1 MKVIVRP
8 LLFVLLL
15 ALAAPAQEL
24 SQEDL
29 EKGVKHL
36 TGTRDAIVEATR
48 NFSAAQWNFK
58 PAPERWS
65 VAECLEHITVTE
77 EFLFKMVSDDM
88 KKAPAEPSDPT
99 AEKVTD
105 DKVLTMVTDRSQR
118 FQAPEPVR
126 PTGRWGTPQDTL
138 KEFLELRARTLDYLK
153 STPGLR
159 AHISDSPLGK
169 LDAYQR
175 LLFISGHS
183 ERHFKQMQEVMADAN
198 FPKE

>member
-1 MKVIVRP
+1 MKAIVRP

-99 AEKVTD
+99 AEKVAD
-105 DKVLTMVTDRSQR
+105 DKVLAMVTDRSQR

>member
-1 MKVIVRP
+1 MKPLVR
-8 LLFVLLL
+8 VLLL
-15 ALAAPAQEL
+15 VLLVALALPAQEL
-24 SQEDL
+24 SPGDL

-36 TGTRDAIVEATR
+36 TATRDAIVEATKD
-48 NFSAAQWNFK
+48 FSDAQWNFK

-77 EFLFKMVSDDM
+77 EFLFKMVSGDM
-88 KKAPAEPSDPT
+88 AKPAAESDNAEAERVT
-99 AEKVTD
+99 DEKV
-105 DKVLTMVTDRSQR
+105 LAMVTDRSQR

-126 PTGRWGTPQDTL
+126 PSGRWGSPQDTL
-138 KEFLELRARTLDYLK
+138 KEFLQLRARTLEYLK
-153 STPGLR
+153 TTAGLR
-159 AHISDSPLGK
+159 ANISDSPLGK

-183 ERHFKQMQEVMADAN
+183 ERHFEQMQEVMADPN

>member
-1 MKVIVRP
+1 MRTIARVSM
-8 LLFVLLL
+8 LVLLL
-15 ALAAPAQEL
+15 ALALPAQEL
-24 SQEDL
+24 SKEDL

-36 TGTRDAIVEATR
+36 TGTRDAIVEATK
-48 NFSAAQWNFK
+48 NFSDAQWNFK
-58 PAPERWS
+58 TAPERWS

-77 EFLFKMVSDDM
+77 EFLFKMASEAM
-88 KKAPAEPSDPT
+88 EKPPAEPSDPA
-99 AEKVTD
+99 AEKATD

-126 PTGRWGTPQDTL
+126 PAGRWATPQDTL
-138 KEFLELRARTLDYLK
+138 AEFLKLRARTLEYLK
-153 STPGLR
+153 TTPGLR
-159 AHISDSPLGK
+159 ANISDSPVGR

-183 ERHFKQMQEVMADAN
+183 ERHFKQMKEVMADAN

>member
-1 MKVIVRP
+1 MKPIVRAM
-8 LLFVLLL
+8 LLVLLL

-24 SQEDL
+24 SKEDL

-36 TGTRDAIVEATR
+36 TGTRDVIVEATK
-48 NFSAAQWNFK
+48 NFSDAQWNFK
-58 PAPERWS
+58 TAPERWS

-77 EFLFKMVSDDM
+77 EFLFNVVSDDM
-88 KKAPAEPSDPT
+88 KKPPAESSDPA
-99 AEKVTD
+99 AERVTD
-105 DKVLTMVTDRSQR
+105 DKVLAMVTDRTQR

-126 PTGRWGTPQDTL
+126 PAGRWGTPQDTL
-138 KEFLELRARTLDYLK
+138 KEFLQLRARTLDYLK
-153 STPGLR
+153 TTPGLR
-159 AHISDSPLGK
+159 ANVSDSPLGK

-175 LLFISGHS
+175 LLFLSGHS

>member
-77 EFLFKMVSDDM
+77 EFLFKMVSDEM
-88 KKAPAEPSDPT
+88 EKPPADSPDT
-99 AEKVTD
+99 ATERMTD
-105 DKVLTMVTDRSQR
+105 DKVLTFVTDRSQR

-126 PTGRWGTPQDTL
+126 PTGRWATPQETL
-138 KEFLELRARTLDYLK
+138 KEFLTLRARTLDFLK
-153 STPGLR
+153 KTAGLR
-159 AHISDSPLGK
+159 AHISDTPLGRM
-169 LDAYQR
+169 DAYQR
-175 LLFISGHS
+175 LLFLSGHS
-183 ERHFKQMQEVMADAN
+183 ERHFKQMKEVMAEPN

>member
-1 MKVIVRP
+1 MKAIVRP

-88 KKAPAEPSDPT
+88 KKPPAEPSDPT
-99 AEKVTD
+99 AEKVAD

>member
-1 MKVIVRP
+1 MKPTVR
-8 LLFVLLL
+8 VLLL
-15 ALAAPAQEL
+15 VLLAALALPAQEL
-24 SQEDL
+24 SKEDF

-36 TGTRDAIVEATR
+36 TGTRDAIVEATKS
-48 NFSAAQWNFK
+48 FSDAQWNFK
-58 PAPERWS
+58 TAPERWS

-88 KKAPAEPSDPT
+88 AKPAAESAEPASER
-99 AEKVTD
+99 AAD
-105 DKVLTMVTDRSQR
+105 DKVLAMVTDRSQR

-126 PTGRWGTPQDTL
+126 PSGRWATPQATL
-138 KEFLELRARTLDYLK
+138 KEFLELRARTLEYLK

-159 AHISDSPLGK
+159 ANVSESPLGR

>member
-1 MKVIVRP
+1 MKAIVRP

-88 KKAPAEPSDPT
+88 KKPPAEPSDPT

-183 ERHFKQMQEVMADAN
+183 ERHFKQMQEVMADAT

>member
-1 MKVIVRP
+1 MKPIVR
-8 LLFVLLL
+8 VLLVVFL
-15 ALAAPAQEL
+15 AALAVPAQEL
-24 SQEDL
+24 SKDDL
-29 EKGVKHL
+29 GFGVKHL
-36 TGTRDAIVEATR
+36 EGTRDTIVEATK
-48 NFSAAQWNFK
+48 NFSEAQWNFK

-88 KKAPAEPSDPT
+88 KKPPAEPSDPT

>member
-1 MKVIVRP
+1 MKAIVRP

-15 ALAAPAQEL
+15 VLAAPAQEL
-24 SQEDL
+24 SKQDL

-36 TGTRDAIVEATR
+36 TGTRDAIVEATK
-48 NFSAAQWNFK
+48 NFSDAQWNFK
-58 PAPERWS
+58 TAPERWS

-88 KKAPAEPSDPT
+88 KKPPAEPSDP
-99 AEKVTD
+99 AVEKVAD
-105 DKVLTMVTDRSQR
+105 DKVLAMVTDRSQR

-138 KEFLELRARTLDYLK
+138 AEFLELRARTLDYLK

-159 AHISDSPLGK
+159 ANVSDSPLGK

>member
-1 MKVIVRP
+1 MKPIVCA
-8 LLFVLLL
+8 LLLVLLL

-24 SQEDL
+24 SKEDL
-29 EKGVKHL
+29 EKGGKHL

-48 NFSAAQWNFK
+48 NFSDAQWNFK
-58 PAPERWS
+58 TAPERWS

-88 KKAPAEPSDPT
+88 KKPPAESSGPAAERASD
-99 AEKVTD
+99 EKV
-105 DKVLTMVTDRSQR
+105 LAMVTDRSQR

-126 PTGRWGTPQDTL
+126 PAGRWGTPQDTL
-138 KEFLELRARTLDYLK
+138 KEFLQLRARTLDYLK
-153 STPGLR
+153 TTPGLR
-159 AHISDSPLGK
+159 ANVSDTPLGK
-169 LDAYQR
+169 MDAYQR

-183 ERHFKQMQEVMADAN
+183 ERHFKQMKEVMADAN

>member
-1 MKVIVRP
+1 MKAIVRP

-24 SQEDL
+24 SKEDL

-36 TGTRDAIVEATR
+36 SGTRDAIVEATK

-88 KKAPAEPSDPT
+88 KKPSAEPADPA
-99 AEKVTD
+99 AEKVAD

-138 KEFLELRARTLDYLK
+138 AEFLDLRARTLDYLK
-153 STPGLR
+153 TTPGLR
-159 AHISDSPLGK
+159 ANVSDSPVGK

-183 ERHFKQMQEVMADAN
+183 ERHFNQMQEVIADAN

>member
-1 MKVIVRP
+1 MKAIVRP

-99 AEKVTD
+99 AEKVAD
-105 DKVLTMVTDRSQR
+105 DKVLAMVTDRSQR

-159 AHISDSPLGK
+159 ANVSESPLGK